1 MKIIIADDHAM
12 VRKGIKL
19 ILSEAYPDMYV
30 EEACDGNELLAK
42 VRKQEWDIIISDITM
57 PGRSGIEIIKELK
70 QLAPQTPI
78 LILSTHPAEQYA
90 VRVIKSGAACYLT
103 KESAPEELIKA
114 IEALSQG
121 KRYFSEEVVE
131 IMTESIDNNY
141 LDKLHNTLTDKEF
154 EVLKQ
159 LASGKTVS
167 EISAFFSLSRN
178 TVSLYRTRIFEKI
191 QVTNTADLVRYS
203 IENQLVA

>member
-1 MKIIIADDHAM
+1 MRIIIADDHTM
-12 VRKGIKL
+12 VRKGIRL
-19 ILSEAYPDMYV
+19 ILSEAYPGMHI

-42 VRKQEWDIIISDITM
+42 VCRQEWDIIISDISM
-57 PGRSGIEIIKELK
+57 PGRSGIEVIKELR
-70 QLAPQTPI
+70 QLAPQTPL
-78 LILSTHPAEQYA
+78 LILSSHPAEQYA

-114 IEALSQG
+114 IEALSEG
-121 KRYFSEEVVE
+121 KRYFSEEVIQ

-141 LDKLHNTLTDKEF
+141 LDKLHNNLTDKEF
-154 EVLKQ
+154 EILKQ

-191 QVTNTADLVRYS
+191 QVSNTADLVRYS
-203 IENQLVA
+203 IENQLVG

>member
-57 PGRSGIEIIKELK
+57 PGRSGIEVIKELK
-70 QLAPQTPI
+70 QLAPQSPL
-78 LILSTHPAEQYA
+78 LILSSHPAEQYA

-121 KRYFSEEVVE
+121 KRYFSEEVVK
-131 IMTESIDNNY
+131 IMTESIDVNY
-141 LDKLHNTLTDKEF
+141 LDKPHNSLTDKEF
-154 EVLKQ
+154 EILKQ
-159 LASGKTVS
+159 LANGKTIS
-167 EISAFFSLSRN
+167 EISGFFSLSRN

-191 QVTNTADLVRYS
+191 QVNNTADLVRYS